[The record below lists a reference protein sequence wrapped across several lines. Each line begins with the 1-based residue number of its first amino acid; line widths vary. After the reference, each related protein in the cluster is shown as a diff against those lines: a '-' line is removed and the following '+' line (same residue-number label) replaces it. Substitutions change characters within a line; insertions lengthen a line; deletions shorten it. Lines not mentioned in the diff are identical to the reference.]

1 MPGLWL
7 YMTVENKTQ
16 ILKITKEL
24 SGKRADVV
32 LSEFL
37 SEQTRSQI
45 KKLIDDKMIVLQDR
59 AIKPST
65 KFDEGDV
72 VQITLPEPEPM
83 DLAPEDLSIELL
95 YEDECIAVVNKPPG
109 MTVHP
114 GAGVK
119 HGTLVNALLYKCKDL
134 SGIGGK
140 IRPGIV
146 HRLDKDT
153 SGVMVVAKNDKAHN
167 SLVEQFK
174 TREVKKKYIAIVE
187 GKVKTDSGVIES
199 EIGRHPT
206 NRIKMSSKAKAG
218 RVSVTKWKAL
228 ERYGAAT
235 LLEAEPKTGRTH
247 QIRVH
252 FSESGYP
259 ILADKVYGTK
269 KVRNDVLKS
278 ASKMMGRQALHAAEL
293 GFKHPVTGELL
304 TFKSPLPQD
313 MENTIEY
320 LKHIEG

>member
-1 MPGLWL
+1 MSE
-7 YMTVENKTQ
+7 ENKTQ

-37 SEQTRSQI
+37 SGQTRSQI
-45 KKLIDDKMIVLQDR
+45 KKLIDDKMVVVQER
-59 AIKPST
+59 TIKPST

-72 VQITLPEPEPM
+72 VQITLPEPELLN
-83 DLAPEDLSIELL
+83 LAPEDLSIELL
-95 YEDECIAVVNKPPG
+95 YEDECIAVVNKPAG

-114 GAGVK
+114 GAGIK

-153 SGVMVVAKNDKAHN
+153 TGVMVVAKNDHAHN

-187 GKVKTDSGVIES
+187 GNVKADSGVIES

-218 RVSVTKWKAL
+218 RASVTKWKVL
-228 ERYGAAT
+228 ERYSAAT
-235 LLEAEPKTGRTH
+235 LVEAEPKTGRTH

-252 FSESGYP
+252 LAESGYP
-259 ILADKVYGTK
+259 ILADKVYGPK
-269 KVRNDVLKS
+269 KFKNDILKR
-278 ASKMMGRQALHAAEL
+278 ASKLMGRQALHASEL
-293 GFKHPVTGELL
+293 GFKHPLTGEFLK
-304 TFKSPLPQD
+304 FKAPLPVD
-313 MENTIEY
+313 MEKTLEY
-320 LKHIEG
+320 LKQLEG